1 MKEFYADV
9 RDKKALVPSSRHR
22 VCGAKSKKC
31 TLPSDNLTA
40 AQKRKLNGPCE
51 TYAVNKP
58 CTYEQFK
65 AMPHDIAQAWL
76 DYVDGR
82 FQVGIGTIAKELWT
96 GEVSGAGAHLHLKRH
111 DLKIALHKGQVKHES
126 MKAFLKW
133 IEGDD
138 TKTIQT
144 AEEPALAE
152 EVTQEPAEEPNE
164 KPVRLEAL
172 VVSERVSM
180 ELVGPWEAIRA
191 ELERRFAGQRVA
203 LTVNADICC
212 TLGGDAGG

>member
-58 CTYEQFK
+58 CDYETFK
-65 AMPHDIAQAWL
+65 AMPHDIAQEWL
-76 DYVDGR
+76 DYVQDR
-82 FQVGIGTIAKELWT
+82 F
-96 GEVSGAGAHLHLKRH
+96 GAGPCTISTEVFGGRITRAGFTTYLSRKGFKVRNGGRLS
-111 DLKIALHKGQVKHES
+111 KIGIDALRTWVTGDVTEES
-126 MKAFLKW
+126 VPVV
-133 IEGDD
+133 
-138 TKTIQT
+138 
-144 AEEPALAE
+144 EEPAAAE
-152 EVTQEPAEEPNE
+152 EVEQEPEQ
-164 KPVRLEAL
+164 KPVALEAL